1 MIKATSR
8 VRLNMPRIRHLS
20 AAAISALEK
29 TAEAVRTEVVQAQV
43 MPRDTGAMQGESTF
57 IKAGESISSTYRD
70 GAEAV
75 NTITKAKG
83 GRVSIITASPQV
95 RRLYYH
101 PEFNFK
107 TDENPNAKGHWYED
121 WEEGGR
127 HQDFA
132 PNAFKKFYRQEA
144 GL

>member
-1 MIKATSR
+1 MIKVNSI
-8 VRLNMPRIRHLS
+8 VKLNMPRIRQLS
-20 AAAISALEK
+20 AAAVSALEK
-29 TAEAVRTEVVQAQV
+29 TAEAVHTEVVQAQV

-57 IKAGESISSTYRD
+57 IKAGESISSTYKD

-75 NTITKAKG
+75 NAITKAKG
-83 GRVSIITASPQV
+83 GRVSIITTSPQV

-107 TDENPNAKGHWYED
+107 TDENPNAKGRWYED
-121 WEEGGR
+121 WEEGGK

>member
-1 MIKATSR
+1 MIKVNSK
-8 VRLNMPRIRHLS
+8 VKLHLPRIRRLS
-20 AAAISALEK
+20 AAAVSALEK
-29 TAEAVRTEVVQAQV
+29 TAEAVHTEVEQAQV
-43 MPRDTGAMQGESTF
+43 MPFETGNLQGESTF
-57 IKAGESISSTYRD
+57 VDYSRSKQGKVSIVSSTPY
-70 GAEAV
+70 A
-75 NTITKAKG
+75 
-83 GRVSIITASPQV
+83 

-107 TDENPNAKGHWYED
+107 TDENPSAKGHWYED
-121 WEEGGR
+121 WEEGGT